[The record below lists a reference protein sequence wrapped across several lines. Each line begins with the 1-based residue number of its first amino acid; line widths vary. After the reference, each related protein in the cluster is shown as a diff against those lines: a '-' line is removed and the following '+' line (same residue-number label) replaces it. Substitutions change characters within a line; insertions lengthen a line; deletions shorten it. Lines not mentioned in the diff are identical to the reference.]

1 MGALSLDLVREHS
14 PGPLF
19 QRLKALGL
27 PGNKTEQY
35 RHFAIKPLLAR
46 DYTLKTVAVHTPKT
60 GERLVI
66 ENGAVTELP
75 AGCSI
80 AYPSAFAADQGH
92 YDALYFLSHLLA
104 PAVIAL
110 EIAENAGFELRHIV
124 SDARTLLPYRLSVTV
139 APEKHA
145 EIFETF
151 EGAGSAESLVLYGI
165 DAEIGAGA
173 ALQWIRDESGTAE
186 ETALIGTHCFR
197 VGANGRL
204 ELKTFDFGSA
214 QALHLYKI
222 DLEAHARCDA
232 GHLLMAS
239 GTARRGNVV
248 HINHNAPHATCVQ
261 EARSVLRG
269 AATGI
274 FDGLIRVDAKARY
287 ADARQNTKAV
297 LLSPQAY
304 MYAKPQLEIYTDELE
319 ASHGATIGQLDE
331 DALFYLRSRGIAEEE
346 ARSMLVLAFADAL
359 IGSVGDSPYAERIRA
374 DFQSAYFTAP
384 DAAKETP

>member
-1 MGALSLDLVREHS
+1 MGALTLDLVREQAQ
-14 PGPLF
+14 GPLF
-19 QRLKALGL
+19 ERLSSLGL

-46 DYTLKTVAVHTPKT
+46 DYTLKTAAVHTPKT

-66 ENGAVTELP
+66 ENGVVTEIP
-75 AGCSI
+75 AGCSVS
-80 AYPSAFAADQGH
+80 YRSPFTADPDH

-110 EIAENAGFELRHIV
+110 EISEDAGFELRHIV
-124 SDARTLLPYRLSVTV
+124 SDARALLPYRLSVTV
-139 APEKHA
+139 TPGKHA
-145 EIFETF
+145 ELFETF
-151 EGAGSAESLVLYGI
+151 EGEASAESLVLYGI
-165 DAEIGAGA
+165 DAEIGDGA
-173 ALQWIRDESGTAE
+173 VLLWIRDESGTAE
-186 ETALIGTHCFR
+186 ETALIGTHRFH
-197 VGANGRL
+197 VGANGSL
-204 ELKTFDFGSA
+204 ELKTFDFGTA

-222 DLEAHARCDA
+222 DLESHARCDA

-346 ARSMLVLAFADAL
+346 ARRMLVLAFAEAL
-359 IGSVGDSPYAERIRA
+359 IDSVGDSAYAERIRA

-384 DAAKETP
+384 AATKEIP